1 MGELGKRGGKRPGQE
16 GFTLV
21 EMMVVLLILGTL
33 SAIAIPSY
41 LSERAR
47 ATDTAA
53 QAELRSSL
61 PDVQSVLWGDGA
73 SVPSSASQFASA
85 MQGQDPSSHWVA
97 GPVSKGHEV
106 SVALIG
112 QSSLA
117 VDRFGSKAQP
127 AYLSG
132 FFLTSAT
139 KLTSVDCSLPY
150 GGNYLASV
158 GSRSATVSLSPDCQ
172 SGPYYLEVYSAPGSQ
187 VGSSSP
193 VPPGCPTSQVAPN
206 SYCSFPQPGDFPQ
219 TFSSVIKFSS
229 NTGSV
234 NLPNGCWQLD
244 VVNDYS
250 KAPSTVSDVVSSL
263 GGNFIWGEN
272 GGSCSSSSS
281 SSSSGPTGGGGAPPP
296 PAPGAEA
303 AVLTAWSSSGGGTCW
318 SVAQVDAT
326 GTALGL
332 QPSTYYT
339 KTPAGTG
346 GCDASTVASQAQW
359 SKTWPKS

>member
-1 MGELGKRGGKRPGQE
+1 MGERDGRSERSARQD
-16 GFTLV
+16 GFTLI
-21 EMMVVLLILGTL
+21 EMMVVLLVLGIL

-47 ATDTAA
+47 ATNTAA
-53 QAELRSSL
+53 QADLRSSL

-85 MQGQDPSSHWVA
+85 MQGQDPSAHWVA

-117 VDRFGSKAQP
+117 MARFGSKAQTVHL
-127 AYLSG
+127 AD
-132 FFLTSAT
+132 FILTSTT
-139 KLTSVDCSLPY
+139 KLTSIDCSLPY

-158 GSRSATVSLSPDCQ
+158 GSGRATVSLSPDCQ

-187 VGSSSP
+187 VGGPES
-193 VPPGCPTSQVAPN
+193 PGCSASPVAPN

-219 TFSSVIKFSS
+219 TFSSVSKFSS
-229 NTGSV
+229 SAGSV
-234 NLPNGCWQLD
+234 SLPNGCWQLD

-250 KAPSTVSDVVSSL
+250 KAPSTISNVVSSV
-263 GGNFIWGEN
+263 GGNLVWGEN
-272 GGSCSSSSS
+272 GGSCSSS